1 MWLLPQEKKSG
12 EGYGK
17 DKDGQRDSAKERAVK
32 TTEEELVVLN
42 ESQSI
47 QTHPSP
53 ELGTQEGPGAEWSSQ
68 EEAGERMAEGEVAKV
83 NQTGK
88 HTTSPN
94 WEEIETEDETEGGD
108 TEKLNNLGGD
118 DDENK
123 ESANADQAMK
133 ESLTEEDKANKTL
146 MEEAKKQTRQSQRIK
161 EQGQEGVKMAD
172 KAALV
177 AQKKNLE
184 GNHLKLKNS
193 FAVLS
198 NNELIVRAGKM
209 GVETSRID
217 MEKIELIKDLETA
230 RANMENRMEDTH
242 ESSEIENMI
251 PLPLEE
257 MNI

>member
-1 MWLLPQEKKSG
+1 
-12 EGYGK
+12 
-17 DKDGQRDSAKERAVK
+17 
-32 TTEEELVVLN
+32 
-42 ESQSI
+42 
-47 QTHPSP
+47 
-53 ELGTQEGPGAEWSSQ
+53 
-68 EEAGERMAEGEVAKV
+68 
-83 NQTGK
+83 
-88 HTTSPN
+88 
-94 WEEIETEDETEGGD
+94 
-108 TEKLNNLGGD
+108 
-118 DDENK
+118 
-123 ESANADQAMK
+123 
-133 ESLTEEDKANKTL
+133 

-161 EQGQEGVKMAD
+161 EQGLEGVKMAD

-257 MNI
+257 MKYIEWKSDSSDEEGFRVASKKRSRKKVENQGLLLLKRPKVRGLILLM

>member
-1 MWLLPQEKKSG
+1 
-12 EGYGK
+12 
-17 DKDGQRDSAKERAVK
+17 
-32 TTEEELVVLN
+32 
-42 ESQSI
+42 
-47 QTHPSP
+47 
-53 ELGTQEGPGAEWSSQ
+53 
-68 EEAGERMAEGEVAKV
+68 
-83 NQTGK
+83 
-88 HTTSPN
+88 
-94 WEEIETEDETEGGD
+94 
-108 TEKLNNLGGD
+108 
-118 DDENK
+118 
-123 ESANADQAMK
+123 MK
-133 ESLTEEDKANKTL
+133 ESLTEEDKASKTQ

-161 EQGQEGVKMAD
+161 EQGLEGVKMAD

-230 RANMENRMEDTH
+230 RANMENRMEDTN

-257 MNI
+257 MKYIEWKSDSSDEEGFRVASKKRSRKKGRKSRITTFKETKGAGPHPLDVTSPFEGGSTRHCAKYNLRKGASWNKK

>member
-1 MWLLPQEKKSG
+1 
-12 EGYGK
+12 
-17 DKDGQRDSAKERAVK
+17 
-32 TTEEELVVLN
+32 
-42 ESQSI
+42 
-47 QTHPSP
+47 
-53 ELGTQEGPGAEWSSQ
+53 
-68 EEAGERMAEGEVAKV
+68 
-83 NQTGK
+83 
-88 HTTSPN
+88 
-94 WEEIETEDETEGGD
+94 
-108 TEKLNNLGGD
+108 
-118 DDENK
+118 
-123 ESANADQAMK
+123 MK
-133 ESLTEEDKANKTL
+133 ESLTEEDKASKTQ

-161 EQGQEGVKMAD
+161 EQGLEGVKMAD

-217 MEKIELIKDLETA
+217 MEKIELIKDLENA
-230 RANMENRMEDTH
+230 RANMENIMEDTH

-257 MNI
+257 MKYIEWKSDSSDEEGFRVASKKEVEEKVENQGLLLSKRPKVRGLILLMRSLPLKEGVLDIVLSITSGKGLPGIKNNNDRNYLEL